1 MCPEKLAKSIPYEK
15 VKIRGHIKGQNHEAK
30 QFSKRFCHGS
40 MENTLSN
47 LNNWFTY
54 HSVIHPIELKGIF
67 CISKLHQRKVCKAYV
82 LGQVQGKKRYVRG
95 KVGKEGVRI
104 H

>member
-1 MCPEKLAKSIPYEK
+1 MK
-15 VKIRGHIKGQNHEAK
+15 
-30 QFSKRFCHGS
+30 
-40 MENTLSN
+40 NTLSN
-47 LNNWFTY
+47 LNIGY